1 MTQAPVPL
9 TGWMLALDGATEQIA
24 LALIA
29 PSGEQLAR
37 ELAGGATA
45 SASLVP
51 AIMALLSE
59 AGITPAQLDC
69 IGFGQGPGAF
79 TGLRGVCAVTQGLA
93 LGWQLPVRALDS
105 LLIVVEEA
113 CFRQAGGAAHWG
125 AVVDARM
132 AELYAAR
139 YRRRQDGGWTTVEQ
153 PGLWRPEALR
163 QHWQGE
169 AQPEAL
175 AGNGLAMLGHG
186 GSTQTPAGGAR
197 AAALGRLLRQA
208 ALAGAPLLDAAQAL
222 PVYVRDKVALTTSE
236 RALVAAG
243 AA

>member
-1 MTQAPVPL
+1 MTQAPAPL

-45 SASLVP
+45 SVALVP
-51 AIMALLSE
+51 AIMDLLAE
-59 AGITPAQLDC
+59 AGIVPGQLGC

-113 CFRQAGGAAHWG
+113 WFRQVGGATHWG

-132 AELYAAR
+132 SELYAAR
-139 YRRRQDGGWTTVEQ
+139 YLRRRDGGWTTVE
-153 PGLWRPEALR
+153 PAGLWRPEALR
-163 QHWQGE
+163 NHWQGE
-169 AQPEAL
+169 ARPEAL
-175 AGNGLAMLGHG
+175 AGNGLALLAH
-186 GSTQTPAGGAR
+186 AGAVHAPESGAR

-208 ALAGAPLLDAAQAL
+208 ALQGAPLLDAAQAL
-222 PVYVRDKVALTTSE
+222 PLYVRDKVALTTSE
-236 RALVAAG
+236 RALAAAG